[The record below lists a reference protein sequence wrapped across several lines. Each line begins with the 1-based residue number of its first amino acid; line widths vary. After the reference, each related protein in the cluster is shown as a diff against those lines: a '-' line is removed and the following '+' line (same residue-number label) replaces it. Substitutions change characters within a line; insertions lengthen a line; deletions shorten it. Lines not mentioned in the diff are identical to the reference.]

1 MLTLVDCDSVLVIF
15 AHIFFSMIRR
25 PPRSTLF
32 PYTTLFRSERR
43 RRDRSRQAPQRRD
56 RNLPAHLPGA
66 VHALRQLRV
75 RQLRGRCPA
84 VSGSI
89 RAVIDTNALQ
99 HNLSVV
105 RARAGSARVMAVVK
119 ANAYGHGLLPTALAL
134 QAADAFGV
142 ARLEEGVALRAGGI
156 TQPIVLL
163 EGVFGAEQL
172 EEAARQRLQL
182 VVHDVSQIEL
192 LECLG
197 CSQRF

>member
-1 MLTLVDCDSVLVIF
+1 
-15 AHIFFSMIRR
+15 MIRR

-32 PYTTLFRSERR
+32 PYTTLFRS
-43 RRDRSRQAPQRRD
+43 
-56 RNLPAHLPGA
+56 
-66 VHALRQLRV
+66 V

-119 ANAYGHGLLPTALAL
+119 ANAHGHGLLPTAPAP

-142 ARLEEGVALRAGGI
+142 ARLEAGGALRARGI
-156 TQPIVLL
+156 TPPDVPPQGVL
-163 EGVFGAEQL
+163 GAEQL
-172 EEAARQRLQL
+172 Q
-182 VVHDVSQIEL
+182 
-192 LECLG
+192 
-197 CSQRF
+197 